1 MVPFR
6 ARKAPCRIAD
16 VRAPQDHSSR
26 SATRPARARNAPQ
39 IRVAQAI
46 PLAPHAVIP
55 QDAARRIGSDFTR
68 DTIDI
73 RPVVHILGQIMIALA
88 VLMVPPLLVDWQQGS
103 HNAPAFVASLLIT
116 GITGTLLTLAT
127 RGTGNTA
134 LSIRQAYLL
143 TSLIWSVLPFF
154 GALPFMLGEPGLSL
168 TDAYFES
175 VSGITTTGAT
185 VIYGLDLLPDG
196 TNLWRGLLNWTGG
209 LGIVFVAMIF
219 MPVMRVGGMQMF
231 RAEGF
236 DTFGKVLPR
245 AQDIAKA
252 LLQVYLILSLV
263 VYLTYL
269 GLGMHQLD
277 ALVNAMATVS
287 TGGFSSS
294 DTSFSGYIPA
304 VDYMA
309 ALFMLAAALPYV
321 RYIQLMRGEAQPLW
335 RDPQVRFFLSLV
347 AVATAIVTAWAF
359 FRLGI
364 PFATALRDS
373 FFNLVSISTGTGFFA
388 GTFAYWEGPALVV
401 AFIVGLVGGC
411 SGSSTGALSAFRV
424 LLTLRIIGA
433 RILQIQSPNRV
444 IPLRYDGQ
452 RVEEDV
458 VDSLILFTSAFLG
471 GIGLFAVAM
480 TLTGVDS
487 YSALMGAWMSL
498 SNIGYGFGPLVA
510 ATGTFIDYPD
520 AAKWLMSLAMLL
532 GRLGLLSI
540 FVLLLPRFWHR

>member
-1 MVPFR
+1 MGPV
-6 ARKAPCRIAD
+6 
-16 VRAPQDHSSR
+16 
-26 SATRPARARNAPQ
+26 T
-39 IRVAQAI
+39 AQPDPPRR
-46 PLAPHAVIP
+46 PLAATVLSGNPTGPLSGALPPHARPIRHADSAP
-55 QDAARRIGSDFTR
+55 ESRRIGADLTH

-73 RPVVHILGQIMIALA
+73 RPVVHILGRIMIALA
-88 VLMVPPLLVDWQQGS
+88 MLMLPPFLVDLQAGS
-103 HNAPAFVASLLIT
+103 ANASAFLASFLIT
-116 GITGTLLTLAT
+116 GITGTLLSLAT
-127 RGTGNTA
+127 RGTGNGA

-143 TSLIWSVLPFF
+143 TSMIWSVLPVF
-154 GALPFMLGEPGLSL
+154 GALPFMLGEPRLSL

-252 LLQVYLILSLV
+252 LLQVYLILSVV

-269 GLGMHQLD
+269 GLGMRTLD

-294 DTSFSGYIPA
+294 DTSFSGYSAA
-304 VDYMA
+304 VDYMG

-321 RYIQLMRGEAQPLW
+321 RYIQLMQGEARPLW
-335 RDPQVRFFLSLV
+335 RDPQVRFFLSMVTLATTFV
-347 AVATAIVTAWAF
+347 TIWAVVHMDMPLAS
-359 FRLGI
+359 
-364 PFATALRDS
+364 ALRDS
-373 FFNLVSISTGTGFFA
+373 FFNIVSISTGTGFFA

-411 SGSSTGALSAFRV
+411 SGSSTGAMSSFRV
-424 LLTLRIIGA
+424 LLTLRIIRA

-444 IPLRYDGQ
+444 IPIRYDGQ
-452 RVEEDV
+452 PVQQDV
-458 VDSLILFTSAFLG
+458 VDSLMLFTSAFLA
-471 GIGLFAVAM
+471 GIGIFAMAM
-480 TLTGVDS
+480 TMTGVDS

-498 SNIGYGFGPLVA
+498 SNIGYGFGPLVV
-510 ATGTFIDYPD
+510 ATGTFVDYPD
-520 AAKWLMSLAMLL
+520 AAKWVMSLAMLL